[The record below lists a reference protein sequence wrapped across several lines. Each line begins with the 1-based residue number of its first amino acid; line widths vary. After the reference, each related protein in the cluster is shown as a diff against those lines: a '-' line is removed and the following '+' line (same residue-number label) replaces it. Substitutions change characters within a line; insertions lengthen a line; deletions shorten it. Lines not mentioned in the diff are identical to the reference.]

1 VNSNIQARPC
11 DPPALSAASRSYTPS
26 KDTLDEA
33 LISRIAAGDRAAMTV
48 LYTRYSVRVHR
59 FIMRLVGNHAVAEEL
74 VSEVFLDV
82 WRTAGEFERR
92 SQVATWLL
100 AVARHK
106 ALAALRR
113 PSSEPLNTDAAELIE
128 DPADSAEVIVDRN
141 KRSAVLHNC
150 LAQLSPAHR
159 EVIDLVYYHERTIS
173 DVATIL
179 GIAQNT
185 VKTRMF
191 YARKRLE
198 TLLCSQ
204 GIATARDGEGLMW
217 LH

>member
-1 VNSNIQARPC
+1 VNSNIQTRPG
-11 DPPALSAASRSYTPS
+11 DPPALPAASGSCPPT

-82 WRTAGEFERR
+82 WRTAGEFECR
-92 SQVATWLL
+92 SQVSTWLL
-100 AVARHK
+100 AVARYK

-128 DPADSAEVIVDRN
+128 DPADSAEVIVDRI
-141 KRSAVLHNC
+141 KRSAVLHSC

-173 DVATIL
+173 DIATIL
-179 GIAQNT
+179 GIAQKRSKRGCST
-185 VKTRMF
+185 HASACKHSC
-191 YARKRLE
+191 ARKASPRRE
-198 TLLCSQ
+198 T
-204 GIATARDGEGLMW
+204 GKA
-217 LH
+217 